1 MDIKNKQE
9 SKSYTFSEETVLER
23 IQFRGKVDEV
33 VWFMTHETNVVPL
46 KEEQLMY
53 LYDEISMMKRALYS
67 LQSDDSNRMESI
79 VDGIKAIEPEVM
91 MSYRHVIFFI
101 QTSENHPLIM
111 SELNMLQDL
120 TIMFPSTVDILWG
133 LGVNDTLGDRL
144 FFMLVCSK

>member
-9 SKSYTFSEETVLER
+9 SKSYTFSEEAVLDR

-46 KEEQLMY
+46 KQEQLMY
-53 LYDEISMMKRALYS
+53 LYDESSMMKRALYS

-79 VDGIKAIEPEVM
+79 VDGIKTIDPDVL

-101 QTSENHPLIM
+101 QTSEDHPLMM
-111 SELNMLQDL
+111 SELNKLQDL
-120 TIMFPSTVDILWG
+120 TIMFPSTVDVLWG

>member
-1 MDIKNKQE
+1 MDLSNKLD
-9 SKSYTFSEETVLER
+9 SKTYAYSEEAVLER

-46 KEEQLMY
+46 KQEQLMY
-53 LYDEISMMKRALYS
+53 LYDESSMMKRALYS
-67 LQSDDSNRMESI
+67 LQNDGSNRMESI
-79 VDGIKAIEPEVM
+79 VDGIKTIDPDVL

-101 QTSENHPLIM
+101 QTSEDHPLMM
-111 SELNMLQDL
+111 SELNKLQDL

-144 FFMLVCSK
+144 FFMLVCCK

>member
-1 MDIKNKQE
+1 MDLSNKLD
-9 SKSYTFSEETVLER
+9 SKTYAYSEEALLER

-46 KEEQLMY
+46 KQEQLMY
-53 LYDEISMMKRALYS
+53 LYDESSMMKRALYS
-67 LQSDDSNRMESI
+67 LQGEDSNRMESI

-101 QTSENHPLIM
+101 QTSEDHPLMM
-111 SELNMLQDL
+111 SELNKLQDL